1 MTTNNKCIVC
11 NKDISSGDI
20 FMKIEID
27 MRRLI
32 YNETEG
38 EDDFLVP
45 DGPVH
50 STAKFYLCEVCSHGL
65 MISAPKDIAIAIV
78 EERDRKTHDEQKIG
92 DET

>member
-38 EDDFLVP
+38 ENDFLVP
-45 DGPVH
+45 E
-50 STAKFYLCEVCSHGL
+50 TAKFYLCDVCSQGL
-65 MISAPKDIAIAIV
+65 MMSAPKDIAMAIV
-78 EERDRKTHDEQKIG
+78 EGRDRKTHDE
-92 DET
+92 